1 MGKLSPPRISCI
13 LAEGRVIISGCGSTV
28 DRSVPVTRGLSNGL
42 SNGRG
47 LSGAISVVFVFVF
60 LRFSTL
66 ILTLSLWK
74 ASSTVSLGRWPS
86 FVLASESGTSLSTIL
101 VAGVE
106 KFHRLERKLSIS
118 LTFKS
123 N

>member
-47 LSGAISVVFVFVF
+47 LSGAISVVFVF

-86 FVLASESGTSLSTIL
+86 FVLASESGTSLSMIL